1 METPTIEPLR
11 DAARWERT
19 EPLSAAELERGLR
32 RCLDQIDLNMGYFGE
47 KFPAAATKGG
57 IYKVTENDDWTNG
70 FWTGMLW
77 LAFEQTGEARY
88 RELAGKHVESFARR
102 LDENVVLDHHDLGFL
117 YTPSCV
123 AAYKLTGNE
132 QAREAAIRAADRLM
146 GRWRERGEFFQ
157 AWGPV
162 GSREHYRFIIDCLMN
177 IPLLYWASEE
187 TGEARYR
194 DAADRHFATT
204 CANIIRSDG
213 SAYHTFY
220 MDPETGAP
228 DHGATRQGYSDDSSW
243 ARGQAWGIYGIPLNM
258 RLSGQFAAG
267 GEVVARGIH
276 LTRAMANYFL
286 NRLPEDD
293 VCYWDLIFGDDS
305 GQPRD
310 SSAAAIAACGFSE
323 LLASAEQAGIE
334 IPEAAAYRGAVAAMM
349 RSLIE
354 HYLADEPTPGAA
366 ILQHGVYDWHRD
378 PSPDEGNTW
387 GDYYFMEA
395 LVRASRAWDP
405 YW

>member
-1 METPTIEPLR
+1 MSLPVIEPLR
-11 DAARWERT
+11 DAARWEGVK
-19 EPLSAAELERGLR
+19 PLTAAELDRGMQ
-32 RCLDQIDLNMGYFGE
+32 RCLDQIDINMGYFGE

-57 IYKVTENDDWTNG
+57 VYKVTENDDWTDG

-77 LAFEQTGEARY
+77 LAYEQTGREGY
-88 RELAGKHVESFARR
+88 RDVAECNVESFAQR
-102 LDENVVLDHHDLGFL
+102 LVDNVVLDHHDLGFL

-123 AAYKLTGNE
+123 AAYRLTGNE
-132 QAREAAIRAADRLM
+132 AARTAAIAAADRLM
-146 GRWRERGEFFQ
+146 GRWREKGEFFQ

-177 IPLLYWASEE
+177 IPLLYWASEQ
-187 TGEARYR
+187 TGQSRYR

-204 CANIIRSDG
+204 RANIIREDG
-213 SAYHTFY
+213 SAFHTFY
-220 MDPETGAP
+220 MDPETGKP

-258 RLSGQFAAG
+258 CLSG
-267 GEVVARGIH
+267 H
-276 LTRAMANYFL
+276 LASGDRLTDQGVHLVRAMANYFL
-286 NRLPEDD
+286 NRLPEDS
-293 VCYWDLIFGDDS
+293 VCYWDLIFTDGSDM
-305 GQPRD
+305 PRD
-310 SSAAAIAACGFSE
+310 SSAAAIAVCGLLE
-323 LLASAEQAGIE
+323 LMGDLEGAGIE
-334 IPEAAAYRGAVAAMM
+334 VPEAAAYRGAVAAMT

-354 HYLADEPTPGAA
+354 RYLADEPAPGAA

-387 GDYYFMEA
+387 GDYFFMES
-395 LVRASRAWDP
+395 LVRQSRTWRP